1 MRVFGLT
8 MSSFR
13 QRPIVNQAHVG
24 YFHGDSLICSSTPKF
39 TPSDPARGLLSQYV
53 ALKCTILPEES
64 LQSLVAKGD
73 GFMID
78 VTRKLA
84 RRLSISGTATRSFED
99 HIEELE

>member
-1 MRVFGLT
+1 M
-8 MSSFR
+8 
-13 QRPIVNQAHVG
+13 
-24 YFHGDSLICSSTPKF
+24 
-39 TPSDPARGLLSQYV
+39 

-64 LQSLVAKGD
+64 LQSLIAKGD

-84 RRLSISGTATRSFED
+84 RRLSISGTATRSLED